1 MILAGALVTGPAS
14 SQSISDLLKG
24 YFAYNRFWG
33 NILVV
38 QHDKILFQGSY
49 GFSDKNLSQKND
61 EESLFGL
68 ASVTKTIT
76 AAAIFKL
83 HDEGKLSIYDRV
95 DKYIPGFATGQSD
108 NVTIIN
114 LLNHTSGMAAN
125 LAQFDDFSKGGN
137 AAHGGGSSHGG
148 EASAKKEVSREA
160 SIISLEDLIDANRSS
175 GFKNRPGEKYE
186 YNNYG
191 YLLLAYIIE
200 KVSGMDYLTYLNKTI
215 FAEADMRNTFDRRNL
230 SGEPALGYFGIGTVN
245 IYPAPVEPAPLW
257 LKGATG
263 LFSTTTDLENFIKS
277 VFSCM
282 LFSRETLHLML
293 DTCVNTGRGNVRWT
307 AGFQKQEIEGHVF
320 YSHGGSTVGYST
332 LVGYMPDD
340 DISIIIL
347 SNLVRDFLKEGQTS
361 VDFSFVGEIAD
372 DVLKILHGVAV
383 SYLPLPEGKASKK
396 LEGDYRLDD
405 THYLTISYSNDSLK
419 LKTRGGDSSF
429 TLFDYNLYREVK
441 DTSDNYKVCK
451 EFISLFLANK
461 LNGFGKYA
469 TDELKGVFD
478 EHSVE
483 GMQNFWEGVQSHYGN
498 YKSSN
503 VYEKTLMQGW
513 ADYLLS
519 FHLENAEIIM
529 RISFNTAGMIN
540 GFYILKLLPKCNIY
554 EVNLI
559 PTDRDQYFVNGYSY
573 GGFNDFRIG
582 YDPQKRTMSF
592 SNGNDNFEALR
603 YE

>member
-1 MILAGALVTGPAS
+1 MKTLRWLFMILAGALVTGPAS

-95 DKYIPGFATGQSD
+95 DKYIPGFANGQSD

-215 FAEADMRNTFDRRNL
+215 FA
-230 SGEPALGYFGIGTVN
+230 GT
-245 IYPAPVEPAPLW
+245 YPP
-257 LKGATG
+257 
-263 LFSTTTDLENFIKS
+263 
-277 VFSCM
+277 
-282 LFSRETLHLML
+282 
-293 DTCVNTGRGNVRWT
+293 
-307 AGFQKQEIEGHVF
+307 
-320 YSHGGSTVGYST
+320 
-332 LVGYMPDD
+332 
-340 DISIIIL
+340 
-347 SNLVRDFLKEGQTS
+347 
-361 VDFSFVGEIAD
+361 
-372 DVLKILHGVAV
+372 
-383 SYLPLPEGKASKK
+383 
-396 LEGDYRLDD
+396 
-405 THYLTISYSNDSLK
+405 
-419 LKTRGGDSSF
+419 
-429 TLFDYNLYREVK
+429 
-441 DTSDNYKVCK
+441 
-451 EFISLFLANK
+451 
-461 LNGFGKYA
+461 
-469 TDELKGVFD
+469 
-478 EHSVE
+478 
-483 GMQNFWEGVQSHYGN
+483 
-498 YKSSN
+498 
-503 VYEKTLMQGW
+503 
-513 ADYLLS
+513 
-519 FHLENAEIIM
+519 
-529 RISFNTAGMIN
+529 
-540 GFYILKLLPKCNIY
+540 
-554 EVNLI
+554 
-559 PTDRDQYFVNGYSY
+559 
-573 GGFNDFRIG
+573 
-582 YDPQKRTMSF
+582 
-592 SNGNDNFEALR
+592 
-603 YE
+603 